1 MTNNMT
7 NKAQPAVIILS
18 APSGAGKTSLAR
30 KLVAERDDVALT
42 VSHTTRPMR
51 PGETD
56 GVDYF
61 FVSEDEFEA
70 MIADDKF
77 IEYATVFGNHYGT
90 STQTIEQLIS
100 RGKHAI
106 LEIDWQGART
116 VRQKFPNAKSVFIM
130 PPSLDALQ
138 QRLQSR
144 KQDADAVIGARMR
157 AAQNEMS
164 HRDEYDYVIV
174 NDDFQQAFA
183 RLQAAVATMTGDV

>member
-1 MTNNMT
+1 
-7 NKAQPAVIILS
+7 
-18 APSGAGKTSLAR
+18 
-30 KLVAERDDVALT
+30 
-42 VSHTTRPMR
+42 
-51 PGETD
+51 
-56 GVDYF
+56 
-61 FVSEDEFEA
+61 

-183 RLQAAVATMTGDV
+183 RLQAAVATMTQMA